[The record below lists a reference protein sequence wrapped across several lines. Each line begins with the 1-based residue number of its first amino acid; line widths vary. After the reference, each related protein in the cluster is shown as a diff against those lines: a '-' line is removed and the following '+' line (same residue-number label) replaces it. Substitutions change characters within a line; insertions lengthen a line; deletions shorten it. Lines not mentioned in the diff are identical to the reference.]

1 MGLNQVFS
9 KMDWPYLLSLVL
21 SVIPALICITIHEM
35 CHGFAAYKLGDRTAA
50 TQGRLSLNP
59 LRHLDPLGLLM
70 LVLFHFGWAKPVS
83 VDMRN
88 FKHPKRDM
96 AITALAG
103 PVSNIVLAS
112 VVLFFYGLFY
122 KMLAGSPL
130 GKQAIQLLIQTAY
143 LSVCLG
149 VFNLI
154 PIPPLDGSKVLFAI
168 LPNNMYNLLMRYE
181 RYGFILLT
189 VLVVFTNVLNAPIN
203 TVSTAVYNWLSPIAT
218 FAYNL
223 MK

>member
-9 KMDWPYLLSLVL
+9 KMDWTYLLSIAL
-21 SVIPALICITIHEM
+21 SIIPAIICIVVHEM

-59 LRHLDPLGLLM
+59 LKHIDPLGLLM
-70 LVLFHFGWAKPVS
+70 LVVFRFGWAKPVS

-88 FKHPKRDM
+88 FKNPKRDM

-103 PVSNIVLAS
+103 PLSNIILAS

-122 KMLAGSPL
+122 RSLAGSSF
-130 GKQAIQLLIQTAY
+130 GRQVIQLLIQTAY

-149 VFNLI
+149 IFNLI
-154 PIPPLDGSKVLFAI
+154 PIPPLDGSKILFAI
-168 LPNNMYNLLMRYE
+168 LPNNLYNLLMRYE
-181 RYGFILLT
+181 RYGFIILT
-189 VLVVFTNVLNAPIN
+189 ALVVFTDVLNAPITN
-203 TVSTAVYNWLSPIAT
+203 VSTAVYEGLSPIAD

-223 MK
+223 IK

>member
-1 MGLNQVFS
+1 
-9 KMDWPYLLSLVL
+9 MDWPYLLSLAL

-50 TQGRLSLNP
+50 AQGRLSLNP

-70 LVLFHFGWAKPVS
+70 LILFHFGWAKPVS
-83 VDMRN
+83 VNMAN
-88 FKHPKRDM
+88 FKNPKRDM

-103 PVSNIVLAS
+103 PASNIVLAA
-112 VVLFFYGLFY
+112 VVLFFYGFFY
-122 KMLAGSPL
+122 KMLAGSQI
-130 GKQAIQLLIQTAY
+130 GKQVIQMLIQTAY

-154 PIPPLDGSKVLFAI
+154 PIPPLDGSKVLFAV
-168 LPNNMYNLLMRYE
+168 LPKNMYNLLMRYE
-181 RYGFILLT
+181 RYGFIILT
-189 VLVVFTNVLNAPIN
+189 FLVVFTDALNAPISA
-203 TVSTAVYNWLSPIAT
+203 VSTAVYNWLSPIAT